1 MLAFLF
7 VAVSLL
13 YATVGQAGGMAFL
26 ALMAFA
32 SFPPYE
38 MRPTAL
44 LLNIV
49 AAAYSTWLFNRGKII
64 DWPKLTP
71 FLLASLPAALLGGAI
86 ALSHNIYDAL
96 TGVVLL
102 AAAAILAFRREATE
116 EANRRI
122 PSLGAFGVGIG
133 IGFISGLTGVGGG
146 VFLAPL
152 LIALRWASPRR
163 TAALSAPFI
172 LANSAVGLIG
182 ALYAGQTLSND
193 TWLYAIGVLI
203 GAMTGTLI
211 GLRFLSQVAT
221 RYVLA
226 LILGV
231 AGLQL
236 LLSAAPHAS

>member
-13 YATVGQAGGMAFL
+13 YATVGQAGGTAFL
-26 ALMAFA
+26 AIMAFA
-32 SFPPYE
+32 SLPPQE

-64 DWPKLTP
+64 DWPKLAP
-71 FLLASLPAALLGGAI
+71 FLLASLPAALLGGVI
-86 ALSHNIYDAL
+86 ALNKSIYDAL
-96 TGVVLL
+96 TGVALL
-102 AAAAILAFRREATE
+102 TATAILAFRPAASE
-116 EANRRI
+116 EPNRRI
-122 PSLGAFGVGIG
+122 PSLGALGAGAG

-152 LIALRWASPRR
+152 LIALRWAAPRQ
-163 TAALSAPFI
+163 TSALSAPFI
-172 LANSAVGLIG
+172 LANSAVGLVG
-182 ALYAGQTLSND
+182 ALYADQTLSND

-203 GAMTGTLI
+203 GAMIGSII

-221 RYVLA
+221 RYVLT
-226 LILGV
+226 LILGI
-231 AGLQL
+231 AGHQL
-236 LLSAAPHAS
+236 LLSAAPRF